1 MYKLDRMS
9 VMKSVNRYCANVWFC
24 IRLIRSS
31 SQRKHIFRWI
41 KSCQESQFL
50 KQKIP
55 WLTFDSID
63 FLNTLPLSS
72 KKVFEWGSGG
82 STLFW
87 LEKGANVV
95 SVEHDRQWYEMIKST
110 ISNMENID
118 YKLIEP
124 ETNRR
129 RSDVSDPSDPESY
142 LSSTSNE
149 QSYYKYVS
157 IIDQYEDNYF
167 DIVLVDGRA
176 RPSCIKHAVSKVKIG
191 GLLILDNSDR
201 DYYLSKTSQYLNNFQ
216 RVVYTGAVPL
226 SPQFSETS
234 IFKKY
239 YNT

>member
-1 MYKLDRMS
+1 
-9 VMKSVNRYCANVWFC
+9 
-24 IRLIRSS
+24 
-31 SQRKHIFRWI
+31 
-41 KSCQESQFL
+41 
-50 KQKIP
+50 
-55 WLTFDSID
+55 
-63 FLNTLPLSS
+63 LSS

-226 SPQFSETS
+226 SSQFSETS
-234 IFKKY
+234 IFKKIL
-239 YNT
+239 